1 MGGWST
7 CIYVVDHTAHTHM
20 HEQSQRENHSFT
32 FLSLKT
38 TTSSWAA
45 ATLCVGGKHLR
56 VTTARAPVTLW
67 NVDGQLLCPVARGER
82 LTCGLSMHILH
93 NTHGW
98 EMGVNSFTSLRV
110 TRVRQRST
118 PP

>member
-1 MGGWST
+1 MHQRYGGWST

-56 VTTARAPVTLW
+56 VTT
-67 NVDGQLLCPVARGER
+67 
-82 LTCGLSMHILH
+82 
-93 NTHGW
+93 
-98 EMGVNSFTSLRV
+98 
-110 TRVRQRST
+110 
-118 PP
+118 